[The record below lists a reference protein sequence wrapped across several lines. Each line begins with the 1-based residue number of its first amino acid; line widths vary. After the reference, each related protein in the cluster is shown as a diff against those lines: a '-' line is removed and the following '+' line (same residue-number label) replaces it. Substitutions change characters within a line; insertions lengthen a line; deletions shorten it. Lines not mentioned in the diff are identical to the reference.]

1 MKGYHV
7 TQLLNQYG
15 EKNPT
20 DASRFPVHYQPSKLK
35 PTASPVKKNES
46 NVTFSRY
53 IIRPGPGNV
62 LRIHPVQLGV
72 LVANCTNPLASSMWK
87 VRFGLPPSI
96 QLLRRHSRVGQLGQ
110 WACLLIMHPLIGG
123 GCITLDGHIA
133 CQRLPA
139 SSFPQRPS
147 DSRQGQHSEW
157 HPYPH
162 AD

>member
-15 EKNPT
+15 DKNPT

-46 NVTFSRY
+46 NVTFSGY

-87 VRFGLPPSI
+87 VRFDLPPSI

-110 WACLLIMHPLIGG
+110 WACLLTARNRAAQPRTGICASHWLQIPVIMIRF
-123 GCITLDGHIA
+123 
-133 CQRLPA
+133 QRLPA
-139 SSFPQRPS
+139 CL
-147 DSRQGQHSEW
+147 
-157 HPYPH
+157 
-162 AD
+162 